1 MNPLVASVSVAFVTF
16 AVGCFTEF
24 LTADRIDRPGALLIM
39 GHWLM
44 VSAVLF
50 WGVLSLDGVGL
61 VLLAALMPQIVRV
74 FRVGLWRATSKRELV
89 KARRQYLDR

>member
-1 MNPLVASVSVAFVTF
+1 MNPLVAGVSVAFITF

-24 LTADRIDRPGALLIM
+24 LTADRVDRAGALLIM

-61 VLLAALMPQIVRV
+61 VLLAALLPQIVRV
-74 FRVGLWRATSKRELV
+74 VRVALWRITSKRQLV
-89 KARRQYLDR
+89 KIRQQYLNQ